1 MMTTNNDKT
10 ELGIYIHIPFC
21 VCKCRYCGFLSFE
34 DADEDI
40 HSRYTKALTDE
51 IRLYGSLYRDEYI
64 VDTIFIGGG
73 TPSVM
78 KPEYTE
84 QILAAVRESFDLA
97 KTCEITIETNPGTL
111 SREKLSAY
119 RNCGI
124 NRLSIGVQSLND
136 NVLKTLGR
144 IHSVREFE
152 ENFTLAR
159 ELGFDNINIDLMF
172 AVPDA
177 TMSIWKETLEKA
189 LALSPE
195 HISFYSLQIEEG
207 TPFAKMYE
215 EGILEEIP
223 DDTDRK
229 MYRAAAEL
237 LSRNGYVHYEISNAA
252 KPGFVSRHNLK
263 YWTMKEYLGF
273 GLGASSYF
281 KGRRFQN
288 TESLEEYMRTS
299 GQSLLADSCCCFRA
313 AGCAEDF
320 HINTEFDN
328 ASEFVFTGLR
338 RLSGISLEEF
348 KRFTGRSLFEV
359 FPEAES
365 NIDRWQAA
373 GLVRYERQVLKLTY
387 DGIDISNDILSEFV

>member
-1 MMTTNNDKT
+1 M
-10 ELGIYIHIPFC
+10 
-21 VCKCRYCGFLSFE
+21 
-34 DADEDI
+34 
-40 HSRYTKALTDE
+40 
-51 IRLYGSLYRDEYI
+51 
-64 VDTIFIGGG
+64 
-73 TPSVM
+73 
-78 KPEYTE
+78 
-84 QILAAVRESFDLA
+84 
-97 KTCEITIETNPGTL
+97 
-111 SREKLSAY
+111 
-119 RNCGI
+119 
-124 NRLSIGVQSLND
+124 
-136 NVLKTLGR
+136 LKTLGR

-177 TMSIWKETLEKA
+177 TMSNMERNLRESISSFL
-189 LALSPE
+189 LSTT
-195 HISFYSLQIEEG
+195 FYSLQIEED

-313 AGCAEDF
+313 C
-320 HINTEFDN
+320 
-328 ASEFVFTGLR
+328 
-338 RLSGISLEEF
+338 RLCGGFSYQH
-348 KRFTGRSLFEV
+348 RV
-359 FPEAES
+359 
-365 NIDRWQAA
+365 
-373 GLVRYERQVLKLTY
+373 
-387 DGIDISNDILSEFV
+387 